1 MKRPAIYF
9 SPAPQTQEPTA
20 DRAGVAWAV
29 LVIPHGEVKDW
40 LRIECQAG
48 SDFGGGPRVHV
59 RVEGGPEWEAGI
71 AWAGLRWSP
80 GDGPPDLTL
89 EWPGPSTY
97 GTGTYALVSD
107 ALRLATDRDAQWSVR
122 AFWDALPSAGRP
134 NRETER
140 IEVIVAAAA
149 EMGAAAT
156 VDTVAQKLGKVDALG
171 LQRHGSYNRDVA
183 AAGGWAEVMRRA
195 RDL

>member
-1 MKRPAIYF
+1 VKRPAIYF
-9 SPAPQTQEPTA
+9 RPAPQTQEPTA

-29 LVIPHGEVKDW
+29 LVIPRGEVKDW

-80 GDGPPDLTL
+80 GEGPPDLTL

-122 AFWDALPSAGRP
+122 AFWDALPSAGRGSE
-134 NRETER
+134 RGARVATYRTTILAMKGAGWSESRITAETVLR
-140 IEVIVAAAA
+140 RL
-149 EMGAAAT
+149 GRT
-156 VDTVAQKLGKVDALG
+156 GDQSQLRDDT
-171 LQRHGSYNRDVA
+171 
-183 AAGGWAEVMRRA
+183 GGWVAFRRNVY
-195 RDL
+195 RQE